1 MGLSFVNKL
10 KEMGYEEVKLI
21 PTDNGR
27 FMTRW
32 EATWMALSESAI
44 LLGRNEGI
52 RFGFYPF
59 IFSFIRS
66 CLGYFPIPP
75 SSLRLR
81 S

>member
-44 LLGRNEGI
+44 LIGKE
-52 RFGFYPF
+52 
-59 IFSFIRS
+59 
-66 CLGYFPIPP
+66 
-75 SSLRLR
+75 
-81 S
+81 